1 MSASGGDQRPDD
13 TSSLRQRITSNN
25 NTNDGNLDSND
36 NNNTTP
42 KSTANGAPPSSSTP
56 TTQRT
61 TSQEATERHQPRS
74 SSNRSNSPNDTIST
88 SASALPLVIQSTLFP
103 EWTNILLILT
113 LIFGGCCSNVYA
125 LEAIIKAA
133 PGSGTLVTCFQF
145 GLIAAVS
152 LPGRFEILKHASLSA
167 SSSRLPSPWWRR
179 LRLKPNAVPLRKWA
193 IYTALFVVINVLNN
207 KAFDYRISVPLHII
221 LRSAGPVSTM
231 LVQRVLVGRR
241 FSNLKVASV
250 LLLFVGVVVAAI
262 ADALA
267 KNADTKIFSTAG
279 GTGGN
284 EGNATMTFWIGFTI
298 LYLALFLAAILGVY
312 TDGIYAKHGRGHTD
326 ENLFYSH
333 ALALPLFLFQGNTLR
348 DEARVLLASPPTA
361 TFLSMPSSPPSSSP
375 AINLVTKP
383 MNIPFLFQSALQ
395 LLPLQILYLL
405 LNGLTQ
411 YVCIR
416 GVNLLSARTSSL
428 TVSIVLNI
436 RKLVSL
442 LLSIWLFGNRLSGG
456 VLAGAALVFLG
467 GGLYALPDEWFGSL
481 TESVDMPAEGG
492 RRRGGK
498 TEKVEG
504 KKEL

>member
-1 MSASGGDQRPDD
+1 MSASGGDQHHDD
-13 TSSLRQRITSNN
+13 PSSLRQRNIPNN
-25 NTNDGNLDSND
+25 NTDDADLDSND
-36 NNNTTP
+36 KNINATRW
-42 KSTANGAPPSSSTP
+42 SANGALPSSLTSTSNLNI
-56 TTQRT
+56 
-61 TSQEATERHQPRS
+61 SQEATEIHQARS
-74 SSNRSNSPNDTIST
+74 SSKPTTHPNDAI
-88 SASALPLVIQSTLFP
+88 SASDSTLPLVIQSTLFP

-152 LPGRFEILKHASLSA
+152 LPGRFEILEPSSSPSSSRSA
-167 SSSRLPSPWWRR
+167 SSWWRR

-193 IYTALFVVINVLNN
+193 VYTALFVVINILNN
-207 KAFDYRISVPLHII
+207 KAFDYRIGVPLHII

-267 KNADTKIFSTAG
+267 KNANTKLFTAAG
-279 GTGGN
+279 ATGG
-284 EGNATMTFWIGFTI
+284 GNGNDHTTFWIGFTI

-333 ALALPLFLFQGNTLR
+333 ALALPLFLFQGSVLR
-348 DEARVLLASPPTA
+348 DEARILLSSPPTA
-361 TFLSMPSSPPSSSP
+361 TFLSMPTSPPSPSSITNP
-375 AINLVTKP
+375 IAKP
-383 MNIPFLFQSALQ
+383 LTIPFLFSSALQ
-395 LLPLQILYLL
+395 SVPLQLLYLL

-442 LLSIWLFGNRLSGG
+442 LLSIWLFGNRLAEG

-467 GGLYALPDEWFGSL
+467 GGLYALPDEWFVERDGG
-481 TESVDMPAEGG
+481 ESE
-492 RRRGGK
+492 R
-498 TEKVEG
+498 VEG